1 MQSEQETFSYRRTI
15 QAFLTHNYQKH
26 ILKGRSLGKTME
38 HKISETLTLREDDI
52 NELDKCFATSAFNSR
67 NGSRYIAC
75 VN

>member
-1 MQSEQETFSYRRTI
+1 
-15 QAFLTHNYQKH
+15 
-26 ILKGRSLGKTME
+26 ME

-52 NELDKCFATSAFNSR
+52 NELDKCFAASAFNSR